1 MSSATAYHSR
11 SLAGTTPSKTGRA
24 AEPLYVTL
32 IKICLYA
39 VALILYLRPLS
50 STSGIGVAIISAA
63 MGLFLADFAFRR
75 HVRPTAVLVIVP
87 PFLLAALF
95 FGRAMGDSSWVGSIL
110 GISGA
115 LIAAEIATFGLSAF
129 FAIFVLRFL
138 ANRARLFS
146 LLEVLFV
153 AGSVAFTLAAHR
165 NRMLNRPRFFSDW
178 AWSLGI
184 DPSTVLIG
192 IGAVALLLAV
202 FLFLRQQPLVKV
214 ITTIVLML
222 LMAGLYY
229 LIGDKKIEPVK
240 PVDVLGLTGDKK
252 KKGKGDKDKGKG
264 GKGGKGEKGGK
275 GGGASDSDNPFNKD
289 NYQNNTPPQPVAIA
303 ILRDDYSPQDG
314 ILYFR
319 QRTQSKYNGH
329 HLTASEKL
337 DRDVIIELPAS
348 ETAVAQSEQLLEH
361 HTTLPTTMYLLVDH
375 PQPPALTHAAEIKL
389 IPNPNPSQFV
399 SAYDVKSQLLSVSP
413 KRLLG
418 RKSIPEDWS
427 KKKREHYTD
436 IPHDPRYSALAD
448 ILVRKID
455 PRFADD
461 DLARAFAIKRYL
473 EKEGFYTRRT
483 KHSSTDDPTA
493 SFLFGSLRGYCVH
506 FAHAAVYLFRSQGIA
521 ARVALGYA
529 VQTNKRS
536 GGSSIL
542 VMGDR
547 AHAWPEIH
555 LEGIGWITFDVY
567 PERTDM
573 PPAPPVDYDL
583 EKLLGEL
590 ARKDPT
596 GGVTPDTEPLQIPW
610 AALGNASLL
619 SIFGLF
625 MLGYFI
631 KGTRRLMPSLRQ
643 GNAYYRSE
651 YRALLDL
658 LSEFGV
664 YREYGETR
672 ERHAQRLESLSPN
685 LAEVTRQ
692 HLARAMGSNRSL
704 APSDYRKLV
713 NKARAELKA
722 NSHWLRRIW
731 AYINPIGW
739 LWTR

>member
-1 MSSATAYHSR
+1 MSSAIAYNR
-11 SLAGTTPSKTGRA
+11 SPVKARRL
-24 AEPLYVTL
+24 AEPRYVTA
-32 IKICLYA
+32 IKVCLYA
-39 VALILYLRPLS
+39 VAIILYLRPLS
-50 STSGIGVAIISAA
+50 STTGIGVAITAA
-63 MGLFLADFAFRR
+63 ALGLLLADYAFRR
-75 HVRPTAVLVIVP
+75 HLRPTAVLVIAP
-87 PFLLAALF
+87 LSLLSALIV
-95 FGRAMGDSSWVGSIL
+95 GRALGNSTWAGSLL
-110 GISGA
+110 GVTGSLVA
-115 LIAAEIATFGLSAF
+115 SEMATFGLSALF
-129 FAIFVLRFL
+129 TTFVLRFL

-153 AGSVAFTLAAHR
+153 AGSVASTLAAHR

-184 DPSTVLIG
+184 DPSAVLIG
-192 IGAVALLLAV
+192 IGAAALLLAV

-214 ITTIVLML
+214 ITTILLML
-222 LMAGLYY
+222 LMTGLYY
-229 LIGDKKIEPVK
+229 LLGDKKIQPVK

-252 KKGKGDKDKGKG
+252 KKGSGKGDKN
-264 GKGGKGEKGGK
+264 GKGGKGEKGGQG
-275 GGGASDSDNPFNKD
+275 GGGAGDSDNPFNKD

-329 HLTASEKL
+329 HLTASDKL
-337 DRDVIIELPAS
+337 DRDVITELPA
-348 ETAVAQSEQLLEH
+348 TGKAVAESEQILEH

-389 IPNPNPSQFV
+389 IANPNPSQFV
-399 SAYDVKSQLLSVSP
+399 SAYDIKSQLLSVSP
-413 KRLLG
+413 RRLLG
-418 RKSIPEDWS
+418 RKSVPSDWS
-427 KKKREHYTD
+427 AKKREHYTA
-436 IPHDPRYSALAD
+436 IPSDPRYRALAD
-448 ILVRKID
+448 ILVRTID

-461 DLARAFAIKRYL
+461 DLAKAFAIKRYL

-483 KHSSTDDPTA
+483 KHSSKDDPTA

-529 VQTNKRS
+529 VQTNKRG

-555 LEGIGWITFDVY
+555 LEGVGWITFDIY

-596 GGVTPDTEPLQIPW
+596 GGVTPDAEPLQIPW
-610 AALGNASLL
+610 TAMGQASLL
-619 SIFGLF
+619 AVFGLL
-625 MLGYFI
+625 MLGYLI
-631 KGTRRLMPSLRQ
+631 KGTRRLMPAL
-643 GNAYYRSE
+643 GNGRAYYRYE

-664 YREYGETR
+664 PREFGETR
-672 ERHAQRLESLSPN
+672 ERHAIRLAALSPS
-685 LAEVTRQ
+685 LAEVTRH
-692 HLARAMGSNRSL
+692 HLAQAMGTKASL
-704 APSDYRKLV
+704 PAAEYRTLV
-713 NKARAELKA
+713 KKARADLKA
-722 NSHWLRRIW
+722 NSHWLRRVW
-731 AYINPIGW
+731 AFINPIGW